1 MIRKTVKGTFLEVTC
16 AKLRSIENTGSDES
30 SLSPIASGFIRL
42 GEMLTPVTWQHE
54 YGDHTAVVLEI
65 EGKRDLHLTATVMVI
80 HLPPIHLVRFCR
92 LPHVVYQE
100 SSLVIVSSC
109 NEPRWNF

>member
-16 AKLRSIENTGSDES
+16 AKLKSIENTGSDES
-30 SLSPIASGFIRL
+30 SLSPIASGFIGL

-80 HLPPIHLVRFCR
+80 HLVRFCR

-100 SSLVIVSSC
+100 SFLVIVSSC